1 MKKLFKIINNYMKEL
16 KAIALKID
24 LDRNEYFPLLEQCRE
39 LFNDY
44 IKWIYKNGTYN
55 KNKIHRACY
64 RDFIQKYPQIK
75 VALQQTV
82 RDMASEVC
90 KRSKIKNKRP
100 EKKSL
105 SVRLNRLCFTL
116 RGQQLTLIGQT
127 NRHKEILH
135 IPEYYKTIF
144 ETWTSKGA
152 ILSYSKK
159 TKQFWLHITFENPK
173 EPKIIS
179 QTKPEKV
186 LGIDRGVY
194 NPIALSNGTLTTDAK
209 MIRRV
214 KSDYQHLRQ
223 QLQKKGTRSAKQKL
237 KIVSGKE
244 KRFVLNM
251 NHILSKQVANGPYD
265 IFILENLKKIKK
277 NKYHKKLNR
286 KLMNW
291 SFFQFERL
299 LNYKANALG
308 KIITKI
314 IWSFFNN

>member
-1 MKKLFKIINNYMKEL
+1 
-16 KAIALKID
+16 
-24 LDRNEYFPLLEQCRE
+24 
-39 LFNDY
+39 
-44 IKWIYKNGTYN
+44 
-55 KNKIHRACY
+55 
-64 RDFIQKYPQIK
+64 
-75 VALQQTV
+75 
-82 RDMASEVC
+82 MASEVC

-314 IWSFFNN
+314 NPAYTSQICSKCGNITKENRIGNVYRCSCGNKMHSDINAAINIRNKFLNSQDALQYLGADVNQPNVSTEMSDAN